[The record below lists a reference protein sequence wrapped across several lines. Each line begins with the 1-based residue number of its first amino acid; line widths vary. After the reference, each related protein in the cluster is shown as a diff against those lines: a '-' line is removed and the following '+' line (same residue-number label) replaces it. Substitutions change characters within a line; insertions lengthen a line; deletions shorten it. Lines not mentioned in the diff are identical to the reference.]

1 MSGSDVVISLL
12 RFVHV
17 SLPSSSSDTT
27 RTALGNLGQIGQK
40 VEDMQKLYLWQ
51 QQEASYSMLR
61 DFSGRPDSEEGGNDT
76 LDFEPEM

>member
-1 MSGSDVVISLL
+1 MSCSISHYL
-12 RFVHV
+12 
-17 SLPSSSSDTT
+17 LPSFNTT
-27 RTALGNLGQIGQK
+27 STALGNLGQIGQK

-61 DFSGRPDSEEGGNDT
+61 DFSGRPVSENTNEEGGGNDA

>member
-1 MSGSDVVISLL
+1 
-12 RFVHV
+12 
-17 SLPSSSSDTT
+17 
-27 RTALGNLGQIGQK
+27 LGNLGQIGQK

-61 DFSGRPDSEEGGNDT
+61 DFSGRPDSEEGGNEA

>member
-1 MSGSDVVISLL
+1 LSCSISHYL
-12 RFVHV
+12 
-17 SLPSSSSDTT
+17 LPSSLDTT
-27 RTALGNLGQIGQK
+27 STALGNLGQIGQK

-61 DFSGRPDSEEGGNDT
+61 DFSGRPDSENTNEDGGGNGV